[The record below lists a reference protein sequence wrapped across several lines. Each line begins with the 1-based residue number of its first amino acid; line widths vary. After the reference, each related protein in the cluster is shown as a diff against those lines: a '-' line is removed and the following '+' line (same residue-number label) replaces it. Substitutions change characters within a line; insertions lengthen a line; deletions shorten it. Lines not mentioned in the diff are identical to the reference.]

1 MSLRIGLINIQ
12 GLQSEQTNKINSPEF
27 IKICE
32 NHDILLLTETWTS
45 DLCDVSIDGF
55 DHIVL
60 NRTEKKPGTRR
71 NSGGLIVYIKSCF
84 FDNNTCVKCDGD
96 DIIWFKLKGDILRF
110 FTFHCKFLLYVGLYV
125 FIKNPGHFPQCSVI
139 KWL

>member
-1 MSLRIGLINIQ
+1 MLEISCRGSFTLRIGLINIQ
-12 GLQSEQTNKINSPEF
+12 GLQSERTNKINSPEF

-71 NSGGLIVYIKSCF
+71 NSGVLIEVCISNPVF
-84 FDNNTCVKCDGD
+84 L
-96 DIIWFKLKGDILRF
+96 IIILV
-110 FTFHCKFLLYVGLYV
+110 L
-125 FIKNPGHFPQCSVI
+125 SVMGMT
-139 KWL
+139 